1 METQERPDQDML
13 DRLHQDPDNW
23 KWGIFYYNKKD
34 KRVFPPKRWKTMGWT
49 VNFANPYSILTF
61 LGIIALTIF
70 IATYLSKPNI

>member
-1 METQERPDQDML
+1 MEIQERPDQNML

-34 KRVFPPKRWKTMGWT
+34 PRIFPPKKWKTMGWT

-61 LGIIALTIF
+61 LGIIALTIC
-70 IATYLSKPNI
+70 IATYFSKPNI